1 MMTAKKAQRKLERVK
16 KREIRKIKRS
26 INKDIKLAI
35 YFDYMNEVSYHNG
48 EPEYNYILTRRA
60 YYEMLGYKIIEKPIG
75 NSYEHRNIVYLI
87 WGED

>member
-1 MMTAKKAQRKLERVK
+1 MMTAKKAQRKLEKVRK
-16 KREIRKIKRS
+16 HENRKIKRS
-26 INKDIKLAI
+26 INKDIKFAI

-75 NSYEHRNIVYLI
+75 NSYEHMNKVYLI

>member
-1 MMTAKKAQRKLERVK
+1 MTAKKAQRKLERVRK
-16 KREIRKIKRS
+16 HEIKKIKRG

-60 YYEMLGYKIIEKPIG
+60 YYERLGYKIIEKPIG
-75 NSYEHRNIVYLI
+75 NSYEHRNVVYLI
-87 WGED
+87 WGD

>member
-16 KREIRKIKRS
+16 KHENRKIKRS

-35 YFDYMNEVSYHNG
+35 YFDNMNEVSYHNG
-48 EPEYNYILTRRA
+48 NPEYDYILTHRA
-60 YYEMLGYKIIEKPIG
+60 YYEMYGYKIIEKPIG
-75 NSYEHRNIVYLI
+75 NSYEHMNRVYLI

>member
-1 MMTAKKAQRKLERVK
+1 MMTAKRAQRKLERVK

-35 YFDYMNEVSYHNG
+35 YFDYINEVSYRNG
-48 EPEYNYILTRRA
+48 EPEYTYILTHRA

-75 NSYEHRNIVYLI
+75 NSYEHMNRVYLI

>member
-1 MMTAKKAQRKLERVK
+1 MMTAKRAQKKLERVK
-16 KREIRKIKRS
+16 KHEIRKIKRS

-60 YYEMLGYKIIEKPIG
+60 YYERLGYKIIEKPIG
-75 NSYEHRNIVYLI
+75 NSYEHMNMVYLI